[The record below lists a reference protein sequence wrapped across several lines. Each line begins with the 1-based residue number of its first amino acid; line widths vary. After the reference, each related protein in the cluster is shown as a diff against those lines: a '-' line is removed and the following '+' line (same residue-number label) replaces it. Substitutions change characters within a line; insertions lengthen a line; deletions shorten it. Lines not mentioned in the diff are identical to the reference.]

1 MTMFDELNDHEVDL
15 LVLALKYWRAHRLDT
30 PTRRTDPVVT
40 SYGIDLLLA
49 KLQRSTVASIPRE
62 SDSFHSLPQR

>member
-1 MTMFDELNDHEVDL
+1 MFDELNDHEVEL

-49 KLQRSTVASIPRE
+49 KLQRSDASIPRE
-62 SDSFHSLPQR
+62 SDSFHSLPHR

>member
-1 MTMFDELNDHEVDL
+1 MFDDLNDHEVGL

-49 KLQRSTVASIPRE
+49 KLRRNAESSIPQDHYGRLMA
-62 SDSFHSLPQR
+62 DG

>member
-1 MTMFDELNDHEVDL
+1 MFDELKDHEVEL

-49 KLQRSTVASIPRE
+49 KLQRNTEASLPRQA
-62 SDSFHSLPQR
+62 DSFQSLPHR